1 MSPFD
6 AISSS
11 VLLAT
16 SAPSLYVIVCF
27 VLKAVISEFATSI
40 VPPPDPL
47 WFEVVEAHNLL
58 LGASSKSI
66 G

>member
-27 VLKAVISEFATSI
+27 VVKAVISEFATSI

-47 WFEVVEAHNLL
+47 
-58 LGASSKSI
+58 
-66 G
+66 